1 MKFYIL
7 ASLIL
12 FGLIIYRASKKQRKK
27 QAADDRAFWERE
39 RLSNEVRR
47 KPLDNLPFIKIPLEN
62 LPTNLM
68 TSNVAVSECLTTLK
82 ALSAQPIV
90 NLTGYSNTDLKL
102 EYGTANLTLLSE
114 YDQNYTL
121 LVRTLQ
127 AWAELLYQN
136 QYINET
142 KQILEFAVSISTDV
156 SRTYY
161 LLAEIYASDLEYSK
175 IEQMFESIQNLRSAN
190 KTIIARTLQE
200 SYL

>member
-12 FGLIIYRASKKQRKK
+12 FGLIIYRASRKQKKKRLT
-27 QAADDRAFWERE
+27 DDQAFWERE
-39 RLSNEVRR
+39 RLANEVRR

-62 LPTNLM
+62 LPTEIMSSDL
-68 TSNVAVSECLTTLK
+68 TVSECLTTLK
-82 ALSAQPIV
+82 ELSAKPIV

-114 YDQNYTL
+114 YDHNYTL

-127 AWAELLYQN
+127 SWAELLYQN
-136 QYINET
+136 NYIDET
-142 KQILEFAVSISTDV
+142 REILEFAVSTSTDI

-161 LLAEIYASDLEYSK
+161 LLAEIYASNLEYSK
-175 IEQMFESIQNLRSAN
+175 IEQMFESVQNLRSAN
-190 KTIIARTLQE
+190 KAAIARTLQE